1 MQAPWEQ
8 DYVDYVTGRLP
19 HLKRAAYLLCGD
31 SDRADDLVQSTISR
45 LFVHWVRASQAD
57 NLDGYVH
64 RMLVRRYLDEQ
75 RLRWSRVRLS
85 AALPERVEQ
94 FPTSV
99 EDADVVQV
107 ALRAL
112 PKGQRAVLVLRF
124 LCDLSVEET
133 AAALRCSQGN
143 VKSQTS
149 RGLHALRMLLGDMNT
164 DGARS

>member
-1 MQAPWEQ
+1 MQAASEQ

-19 HLKRAAYLLCGD
+19 LLKRAAYLLCGD
-31 SDRADDLVQSTISR
+31 SDRADDLVQSTITR
-45 LFVHWVRASQAD
+45 LFVHWARASQAE

-75 RLRWSRVRLS
+75 RLRWSRVWLT
-85 AALPERVEQ
+85 ATLPERAEQ
-94 FPTSV
+94 FPAGV
-99 EDADVVQV
+99 EEADAVQA

-112 PKGQRAVLVLRF
+112 PNGQRAVLVLRF

-133 AAALRCSQGN
+133 AATLRCSAGN
-143 VKSQTS
+143 VKAQTS
-149 RGLHALRMLLGDMNT
+149 RGLQALRVRLGDLNT